1 MERWKVFVKLSQNM
15 VGVTA
20 LSCIFFCESIGYTGI
35 YIYQNSLNCSFKICT
50 SPYTIHFT
58 SKKRVGMSIAVRRKT
73 RLVQNEVLN

>member
-58 SKKRVGMSIAVRRKT
+58 SKKKGW
-73 RLVQNEVLN
+73 NEYSSKEKDQIGPE